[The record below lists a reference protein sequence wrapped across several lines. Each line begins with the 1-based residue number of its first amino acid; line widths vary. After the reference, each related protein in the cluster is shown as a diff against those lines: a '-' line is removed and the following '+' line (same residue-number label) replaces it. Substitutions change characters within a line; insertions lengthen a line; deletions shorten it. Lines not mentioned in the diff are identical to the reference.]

1 MTSFAGNMRR
11 YVQYTFYL
19 LALLVLGW
27 GFTPYES
34 FFLGFILGSVLS
46 LLILWSLFSRVK
58 RLGQAVEEGKKMYS
72 LGTLTRFALAVLG
85 VIIATRYPEV
95 IQLYGVVIGLMST
108 YFIIFLDFIIQKIR
122 LKQEER

>member
-1 MTSFAGNMRR
+1 MTSYSGNMRR

-34 FFLGFILGSVLS
+34 FFLGFMVGAVLS
-46 LLILWSLFSRVK
+46 LLILWSLYSRVK
-58 RLGQAVEEGKKMYS
+58 RFGQAVTEGRKMYS
-72 LGTLTRFALAVLG
+72 LGMLTRFALAIIG
-85 VIIATRYPEV
+85 VIIATRYPDA

-108 YFIIFLDFIIQKIR
+108 YIIIFLDFIIQKIR
-122 LKQEER
+122 SKQEER